1 MPSPASRRLQRRRS
15 AGGHLRATRPATL
28 NGAGV
33 QVLQRVPEAATA
45 AHAPPLRRSFPTSE
59 DATERVLPD
68 VPGRKHGRHR
78 RSGSGSSPPANA
90 PARTSASSTPPHRV
104 EGTVGRR
111 VELDDGGP
119 ARPMWPARRRRAAL
133 APPPATTLSSCRH
146 QSAAGG
152 SGAPATA
159 ANRRARPV
167 SARGLSCGRAAA
179 PRSSGCLARP
189 TGTRP
194 RPGR

>member
-133 APPPATTLSSCRH
+133 APPPATTLVPAGIKA
-146 QSAAGG
+146 QPGVAARQPRRPTD
-152 SGAPATA
+152 APDRS
-159 ANRRARPV
+159 RRA
-167 SARGLSCGRAAA
+167 GLSCGRAAA